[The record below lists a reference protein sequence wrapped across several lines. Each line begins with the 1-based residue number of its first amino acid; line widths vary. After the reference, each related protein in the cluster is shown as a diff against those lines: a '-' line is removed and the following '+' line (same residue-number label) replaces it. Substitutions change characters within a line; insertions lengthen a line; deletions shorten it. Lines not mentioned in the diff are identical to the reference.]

1 MAAEVSNRYAVQM
14 HGITKRFGSFYA
26 LTDVELDVEQGT
38 IHSILGENG
47 AGKSTLMNILYGL
60 YRADEGEIFINGK
73 KVNIK
78 NPTAAI
84 QNGIGMVHQHFMLV
98 ENFTVTQNIVL
109 GSEPHRGILTNM
121 KKARQDVLDI
131 VQKYGL
137 EVNPD
142 ARIRDISVGMQQ
154 RVEILKALYRGAE
167 ILILDEPTAVL
178 TEQEIDELLAIMKNL
193 IKDGKTIIIITHK
206 LKEIQASSDVC
217 TIIRRGKYI
226 DTVPVKGITED
237 ELATKMVGHSV
248 QLVVEK
254 TPPQPKEVVLDIQD
268 LYVKNEK
275 GLNAVKN
282 LNLQVRAGEIVGI
295 AGIDGNGQ
303 QELTDAINNIR
314 KTYRGKIIL
323 CGHEIQNR
331 NPKYGIDLGM
341 ATIPADRHKDG
352 LVLGFSVYENTIIEK
367 YRTDEFSPRGRINRR
382 KMRSFAEEL
391 IKAYDVRPDNCGPL
405 AAGGLSG
412 GNQQKIVIGR
422 EIANDPRL
430 LIAIQPTRGLDVGAI
445 ENVHKMLIRERDKG
459 VAVLLVSFELD
470 EVMNVSDRIAVIY
483 DGHIQQIFAHGTV
496 DNRTLGRVMAG
507 GKLEEEELNKIS
519 KEGIYEEAPEEKEPQ
534 PASSAFA
541 AAPAAPVAEAPAA
554 PAAVTAPAPAASIAA
569 AATAVTAPAAAA
581 AAAAA
586 PAAAEA
592 IPATATAAAAA
603 EPSEP
608 APVPVPAA
616 AEPSAPSASIPASWA
631 GPAYAEPV
639 AAAATAA
646 EEPVAA
652 AEAAEPAVETPADA
666 AVEAM
671 AAATAGAEVLP
682 SAFEE
687 TEPET
692 EALAVTQ
699 AVPEVRAFVPESSE
713 TPVASAETVADAG
726 GAATAQTPAAEAAA
740 EAAAVAAA
748 PAEAIAEPAEEPAVA
763 PAEAIAEPAAKVS
776 AEPAAVQAAEP
787 AAAAEP
793 SEPAA
798 APVAVAAA
806 VAEPSEPAAA
816 PAESAEP
823 AAVPAAEPAAA
834 SQDITDMKKSLA
846 DMQRNLAEMQKMLEE
861 MQNRLA
867 GM

>member
-1 MAAEVSNRYAVQM
+1 MEVDMAAEVSNRYAVQM

-78 NPTAAI
+78 NHTAAI

-445 ENVHKMLIRERDKG
+445 ENVHKMLIQERDKG

-554 PAAVTAPAPAASIAA
+554 PAAVTAAAPAAFIAA
-569 AATAVTAPAAAA
+569 AATAVTAPA
-581 AAAAA
+581 
-586 PAAAEA
+586 AAAEA

-646 EEPVAA
+646 EEPVVAA

-666 AVEAM
+666 AVEAL
-671 AAATAGAEVLP
+671 AAATAAAEVLP

-692 EALAVTQ
+692 EAPAVTQ

-726 GAATAQTPAAEAAA
+726 ESAAA
-740 EAAAVAAA
+740 QAPEAEESAAAAA
-748 PAEAIAEPAEEPAVA
+748 PAEAIAEPAAAPSEAISGPAAEPAEASAA

-798 APVAVAAA
+798 APEESA
-806 VAEPSEPAAA
+806 EPAAA
-816 PAESAEP
+816 PAAEP
-823 AAVPAAEPAAA
+823 SAAG
-834 SQDITDMKKSLA
+834 QDITDMKKSLA